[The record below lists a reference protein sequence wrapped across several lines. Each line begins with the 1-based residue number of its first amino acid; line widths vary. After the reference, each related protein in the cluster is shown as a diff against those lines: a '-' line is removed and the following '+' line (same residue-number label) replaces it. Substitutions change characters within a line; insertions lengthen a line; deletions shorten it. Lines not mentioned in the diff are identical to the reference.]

1 MLRPF
6 WVVRNV
12 RFSLKH
18 CGFKWTTP
26 CWGQRK
32 WTIILKF
39 LLGMSGHMVD
49 SLDNMLGRRWIYRG
63 LKRSYYQIDNNNIL
77 DIHKYLM
84 KRTWYKIMF
93 GWIEKNLMDYS
104 VEYLMLLII
113 QNVFRLVIKN
123 VWFNLLLLIYIL
135 TNTIK
140 NFFTFDRCVG
150 SCNNLNDISYKLLM
164 VE

>member
-1 MLRPF
+1 
-6 WVVRNV
+6 
-12 RFSLKH
+12 
-18 CGFKWTTP
+18 
-26 CWGQRK
+26 
-32 WTIILKF
+32 
-39 LLGMSGHMVD
+39 
-49 SLDNMLGRRWIYRG
+49 
-63 LKRSYYQIDNNNIL
+63 
-77 DIHKYLM
+77 
-84 KRTWYKIMF
+84 MF